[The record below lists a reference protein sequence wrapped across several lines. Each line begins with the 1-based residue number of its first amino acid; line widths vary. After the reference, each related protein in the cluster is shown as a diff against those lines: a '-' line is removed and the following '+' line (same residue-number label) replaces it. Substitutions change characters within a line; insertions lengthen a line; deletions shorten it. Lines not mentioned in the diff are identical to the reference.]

1 MKSAR
6 PMLLGAVIVSVFFV
20 LSPARAV
27 TLPQTGKLFPA
38 ETTFLINVS
47 DFSRLEAQFKK
58 TNLYKL
64 YKDPAMAVFVENFQ
78 QKWRQTLQEKE
89 NEFIKALFDAGVR
102 PTGRLTVAL
111 MTRDYA
117 ARGEDFGVVV
127 ISQWGPGI
135 DKIKQAIDKMVQKI
149 LAEGAKRTHQVYRS
163 VDIITIIKPRPPKQV
178 RQLSVS
184 GQGEQKVIIKT
195 VERAPLTVSYC
206 FLGDVLIAGTDVNIE
221 ALKFVL
227 AHVQGV
233 RANALA
239 DSADYVGTIKSLG
252 TDRDI
257 ELYLN
262 TKQLIQTSIDAD
274 SSGKTRTMMTNLG
287 FGNVGGFGFS
297 IGFARKAGTFCNGVG
312 FLKVAGPK
320 RGVLKILE
328 PVLARINPPRFISGS
343 ACSLSFLHLNIK
355 TAYDELLKLLSS
367 INPML
372 AAPFMVPLVPPGADG
387 QGGLELKRDVIE
399 YLAPEIII
407 AQGIKKD
414 PQAAV
419 PVGTI
424 VSVAVTDRKALE
436 KSLFTLHSKLI
447 APSAPDARRELL
459 KHLLGHTIYT
469 LKLSLPS
476 LPGPGRIP
484 MQQAAPGADFQMPQ
498 IAFTV
503 TDTHL
508 IVGSESSVEQ
518 AIRRLSEL
526 AAPTIEQAA
535 WFRAVKSAI
544 PAVVGFAGL
553 TDSAAYNEFIWR
565 QLKAGAAASSASSTL
580 GPGPFPMVPQGLG
593 RLVDFSLLPEFETV
607 RKYFG
612 LSASYGISR
621 ADGFYFEFKHIS
633 PVSTSD

>member
-27 TLPQTGKLFPA
+27 TLPETGKLFPA
-38 ETTFLINVS
+38 ETTFLINVN

-64 YKDPAMAVFVENFQ
+64 YKDPAMAAFVEHSE
-78 QKWRQTLQEKE
+78 QKWRQTLQDKE
-89 NEFIKALFDAGVR
+89 NEFIKALVDAGVR
-102 PTGRLTVAL
+102 PTGRLAVAL

-117 ARGEDFGVVV
+117 AKGEDFGVVI

-135 DKIKQAIDKMVQKI
+135 DKIKQAIDKMVPKI
-149 LAEGAKRTHQVYRS
+149 LADGAKRTHQVYRS

-184 GQGEQKVIIKT
+184 EQGKQKVIIKT
-195 VERAPLTVSYC
+195 VERAPLTISYC
-206 FLGDVLIAGTDVNIE
+206 FLGDVLVAATDVNTE
-221 ALKFVL
+221 AFKFVL
-227 AHVQGV
+227 AHIQGV
-233 RANALA
+233 RANTLA
-239 DSADYVGTIKSLG
+239 DSADYVDTIKSLG
-252 TDRDI
+252 TDRNI

-262 TKQLIQTSIDAD
+262 IKQLIRTSIAAD
-274 SSGKTRTMMTNLG
+274 SSGKTQTMMTNLG
-287 FGNVGGFGFS
+287 FDNVGGFGFAVA
-297 IGFARKAGTFCNGVG
+297 FARKPGIFCNGVG

-320 RGVLKILE
+320 RGILKILE
-328 PVLARINPPRFISGS
+328 PVLARINPPRFISAS

-355 TAYDELLKLLSS
+355 TAYEEVFKVLSS

-372 AAPFMVPLVPPGADG
+372 AAPLAVPLVPPGADG
-387 QGGLELKRDVIE
+387 QGGLELKKDVIE

-407 AQGIKKD
+407 AQSIKKD
-414 PQAAV
+414 PQAAAA
-419 PVGTI
+419 PTGTI
-424 VSVAVTDRKALE
+424 VSVAVTDRRALE
-436 KSLFTLHSKLI
+436 KSLATLHSKLI

-459 KHLLGHTIYT
+459 GHTIYT
-469 LKLSLPS
+469 LKLSLPF

-498 IAFTV
+498 ITFTV

-508 IVGSESSVEQ
+508 IVGSEPSVEQ

-535 WFRAVKSAI
+535 WFRAAKSAI

-565 QLKAGAAASSASSTL
+565 QLKAGAAVSSASSTL
-580 GPGPFPMVPQGLG
+580 GPGPFPMMPQGLA
-593 RLVDFSLLPEFETV
+593 RLADFSLLPEFKTV

-612 LSASYGISR
+612 LSASYGLSR
-621 ADGFYFEFKHIS
+621 PDGFYFEFKHVS